1 MSAALVIRPCFLVLE
16 TVQATAA
23 SAPFKP
29 ERSRKRS
36 LQLVRACP
44 PETCPEEPMQAT
56 QATPLRPSMVDQA
69 GYPFYRKY
77 TEGMLRRYGK
87 LSMESG
93 RVPSMLGQEM
103 FRGKVTNYKVH
114 GFDDVVIFVHDVE
127 RCLKG
132 MTLVQQ
138 HLLERIVL
146 QGYTQ
151 GETAALLGISL
162 RTVVRRYNAALDDL
176 TRLFLKKKM
185 LQPLSAGAQG

>member
-1 MSAALVIRPCFLVLE
+1 MSAAFVLHPPFLVLE
-16 TVQATAA
+16 TVQATE
-23 SAPFKP
+23 APAYAMP
-29 ERSRKRS
+29 ERRGKAA
-36 LQLVRACP
+36 LQLVQACVPQHQLDAQVQAPRAVSSLP
-44 PETCPEEPMQAT
+44 KI
-56 QATPLRPSMVDQA
+56 SDHA

-77 TEGMLRRYGK
+77 TEAMLRRYGK

-114 GFDDVVIFVHDVE
+114 GFDDVVIFVQDVE

-132 MTLVQQ
+132 MTLAQQ
-138 HLLERIVL
+138 HLIERIAL

-162 RTVVRRYNAALDDL
+162 RTIIRRYNAALDEL
-176 TRLFLKKKM
+176 TRLFLRRKM
-185 LQPLSAGAQG
+185 LRPLSASAEG

>member
-16 TVQATAA
+16 TVQATEAA
-23 SAPFKP
+23 PQSKP
-29 ERSRKRS
+29 ERRRKSS

-44 PETCPEEPMQAT
+44 PETCSEELIQAPQT
-56 QATPLRPSMVDQA
+56 APLRSSMADA

-103 FRGKVTNYKVH
+103 FRGKVTSYKVH

-127 RCLKG
+127 RSLQG

-138 HLLERIVL
+138 HLLQRIAL

-151 GETAALLGISL
+151 GETAALLGVSL
-162 RTVVRRYNAALDDL
+162 RTVIRRYNAALDEL
-176 TRLFLKKKM
+176 TRLFLRRKM
-185 LQPLSAGAQG
+185 LQPLSASAEG

>member
-1 MSAALVIRPCFLVLE
+1 MA
-16 TVQATAA
+16 
-23 SAPFKP
+23 
-29 ERSRKRS
+29 
-36 LQLVRACP
+36 
-44 PETCPEEPMQAT
+44 
-56 QATPLRPSMVDQA
+56 DA

-138 HLLERIVL
+138 HLLERIAL

-151 GETAALLGISL
+151 GETAALLGVSL
-162 RTVVRRYNAALDDL
+162 RTVVRRYNAALDEL
-176 TRLFLKKKM
+176 TRLFLRKKM
-185 LQPLSAGAQG
+185 LQPLSAVAEG

>member
-1 MSAALVIRPCFLVLE
+1 MSAAIVIRPCFLILE

-23 SAPFKP
+23 QAPSKP
-29 ERSRKRS
+29 ERSRKSS

-44 PETCPEEPMQAT
+44 PETCPEEPLK
-56 QATPLRPSMVDQA
+56 TPLVTPTRPSMADHA

-114 GFDDVVIFVHDVE
+114 GFDDVVIFVQDVE

-138 HLLERIVL
+138 HLLERISL

-151 GETAALLGISL
+151 GETAALLGVSL
-162 RTVVRRYNAALDDL
+162 RTVVRRYNSALDEL
-176 TRLFLKKKM
+176 TRMFLRRKM
-185 LQPLSAGAQG
+185 LEPLSASAEG

>member
-16 TVQATAA
+16 TVQATEA
-23 SAPFKP
+23 SAPSRP
-29 ERSRKRS
+29 ERSRKS
-36 LQLVRACP
+36 ALQLVRACP
-44 PETCPEEPMQAT
+44 PETCPEEPIRMP
-56 QATPLRPSMVDQA
+56 QATPLRANVADHA

-138 HLLERIVL
+138 HLLQRIAL

-162 RTVVRRYNAALDDL
+162 RTVVRRYNAALDEL
-176 TRLFLKKKM
+176 TRMFLRRKM
-185 LQPLSAGAQG
+185 LQPLSSPAEG

>member
-1 MSAALVIRPCFLVLE
+1 MSAALVIRPHLLVLE
-16 TVQATAA
+16 TVHATEAL
-23 SAPFKP
+23 PQTKP
-29 ERSRKRS
+29 ERKGKRS
-36 LQLVRACP
+36 LQLVQAYPRNP
-44 PETCPEEPMQAT
+44 GLPEQVETAREASLLPT
-56 QATPLRPSMVDQA
+56 TIDHA

-103 FRGKVTNYKVH
+103 FRGKVTNYKVK

-138 HLLERIVL
+138 HLIERIVL

-151 GETAALLGISL
+151 GETAALLGIPL
-162 RTVVRRYNAALDDL
+162 RTIVRRYNAALDEL
-176 TRLFLKKKM
+176 TRLFLRRKI
-185 LQPLSAGAQG
+185 LQSLSAGAER

>member
-1 MSAALVIRPCFLVLE
+1 MSAAIVMRPHFLILE
-16 TVQATAA
+16 TVQATEAA
-23 SAPFKP
+23 QQSKP
-29 ERSRKRS
+29 ERRRKSS

-44 PETCPEEPMQAT
+44 PEICPEEPVKTPEAM
-56 QATPLRPSMVDQA
+56 PLRPSTADHA

-114 GFDDVVIFVHDVE
+114 SFDDVVIFVHDVE
-127 RCLKG
+127 RCVKG

-138 HLLERIVL
+138 HLLQRIAL

-151 GETAALLGISL
+151 GETAALLGVSL
-162 RTVVRRYNAALDDL
+162 RTVVRRYNAALDEL
-176 TRLFLKKKM
+176 TRLFLRRKM
-185 LQPLSAGAQG
+185 LQPLSASAEE

>member
-1 MSAALVIRPCFLVLE
+1 MSAAFVIRPHSLVLA
-16 TVQATAA
+16 TVQASEALSQA
-23 SAPFKP
+23 KPAWRGKAP
-29 ERSRKRS
+29 
-36 LQLVRACP
+36 LMLVQACP
-44 PETCPEEPMQAT
+44 RESDAAEQVQLPQALSLP
-56 QATPLRPSMVDQA
+56 AKPGDHV
-69 GYPFYRKY
+69 GYQFYRKY

-132 MTLVQQ
+132 MTPVQQ
-138 HLLERIVL
+138 HLMERIVV

-151 GETAALLGISL
+151 GETAALLGIPL
-162 RTVVRRYNAALDDL
+162 RTIVRRYNAALDEL
-176 TRLFLKKKM
+176 TRMFLRRKI
-185 LQPLSAGAQG
+185 LQPLSASAGQ

>member
-1 MSAALVIRPCFLVLE
+1 MP
-16 TVQATAA
+16 
-23 SAPFKP
+23 
-29 ERSRKRS
+29 
-36 LQLVRACP
+36 
-44 PETCPEEPMQAT
+44 
-56 QATPLRPSMVDQA
+56 QATPLRATVADHA

-138 HLLERIVL
+138 HLLQRIAL

-162 RTVVRRYNAALDDL
+162 RTVVRRYNAALDEL
-176 TRLFLKKKM
+176 TRMFLRRKM
-185 LQPLSAGAQG
+185 LQPLSSPAKG

>member
-1 MSAALVIRPCFLVLE
+1 MSAALVIRPQLLVLQ
-16 TVQATAA
+16 TVHATEALPQA
-23 SAPFKP
+23 KP
-29 ERSRKRS
+29 ERKGKRS
-36 LQLVRACP
+36 LELVQACP
-44 PETCPEEPMQAT
+44 RPLCRPEQVAT
-56 QATPLRPSMVDQA
+56 TWETSLPPTTTDRA

-103 FRGKVTNYKVH
+103 FRGKVTNYKVK

-138 HLLERIVL
+138 HLIERIVV

-151 GETAALLGISL
+151 GETAALLGIPL
-162 RTVVRRYNAALDDL
+162 RTIIRRYNAALDEL
-176 TRLFLKKKM
+176 TRLFLRRKI
-185 LQPLSAGAQG
+185 LQPLSAGIEQ

>member
-1 MSAALVIRPCFLVLE
+1 MSAAFVIRPCFLVLE
-16 TVQATAA
+16 TVQATEAL
-23 SAPFKP
+23 APLKP
-29 ERSRKRS
+29 ERIRKSS

-44 PETCPEEPMQAT
+44 AETYPLEPLEAQQAT
-56 QATPLRPSMVDQA
+56 ATRPGAANHA

-132 MTLVQQ
+132 MTMVQQ
-138 HLLERIVL
+138 HLLERITL

-151 GETAALLGISL
+151 GETAALLGVSL
-162 RTVVRRYNAALDDL
+162 RTVIRRYNAALDEL
-176 TRLFLKKKM
+176 TRLFLRREL
-185 LQPLSAGAQG
+185 LQPLSASAEG